1 MKERPILFST
11 PMVQAIIAG
20 RKTQT
25 RRIVKPQPSKQWAV
39 DKWAKDGPGSVD
51 ASDLTAADM
60 EMDSLFSNP
69 KYGKGDVLWVRE
81 TWTKGCEW
89 DGEGRL
95 PPLRYYFRASEDWT
109 KLEWWHSIMRLA
121 QLIPHSEDWTKLEW
135 WHEETDTITCSPKWK
150 PSIHMPKA
158 AARIYLQ
165 VADVRIER
173 LQDISEEDAAAEGVE
188 SEFDTYRDYHFKDSL
203 GSFVLDTPKSS
214 FTTLWESI
222 NGLDS
227 WNQNPFVWVVSFRI
241 LSTTGRPENL
251 EELCQAK

>member
-11 PMVQAIIAG
+11 SMVQAIMAG

-25 RRIVKPQPSKQWAV
+25 RRIIKPQPSKQWAV
-39 DKWAKDGPGSVD
+39 DKWAKDGPGSVG

-60 EMDSLFSNP
+60 EIDSLFCNP

-95 PPLRYYFRASEDWT
+95 PPLRYYFRA
-109 KLEWWHSIMRLA
+109 
-121 QLIPHSEDWTKLEW
+121 SEDWTKLEW